1 MAISKGC
8 VYLNG
13 EAEPQPVYSSE
24 QRKEIIDKIFK
35 ERTEEKVSDNTEINF
50 KKYYQR
56 FLNGEIQP
64 ETLQKYE
71 GDWLRA
77 LKDKDNSGSDD
88 FLSSDG
94 WSARCIN
101 IASVNNRPLTDFG
114 NAERLVDQA
123 NYYIRYCHQFTS
135 WYVYTN
141 SEGRWREDESGFINR
156 IGKDVIR
163 RIHVEASRAP
173 TTDAMK
179 GQSSWAYKCECRA
192 ALNNMVSLAQSSKRV
207 IVIPDELDNDDYQFN
222 LRNGTFNLKTL
233 TLDDHNRMNFITRLA
248 DYEYNDKAQCP
259 QFKKYLNRIFRSRT
273 DKEDMI
279 AFLQRAVGYTLTGAT
294 GEQCLFLLYGSG
306 ANGKSVFLDVLNAL
320 LGEYGTVTQSR
331 TFTTERGE
339 ISNDIAALAGKRMV
353 YASENSSDTHL
364 DESIIKQLTG
374 GENISARFLH
384 QEFFTFKPRF
394 KIWWA
399 FNHPPAISDMTNSI
413 WRRIKIVPFNE
424 VLPESEW
431 DKKLAE
437 KLIAQELPGIFN
449 WAIEGLKEY
458 YRLGSLTPPK
468 VIAEAT
474 NQYKEDQD
482 ILHEFIEDYCDLP
495 TSDEIFGKKFEERA
509 GDLYTAY
516 KTWNTYNG
524 DEKAM
529 SSTKFGKLM
538 HDKGF
543 ARDRRKD
550 GKWYSGLKFK
560 PGKRPS
566 K

>member
-1 MAISKGC
+1 MAD
-8 VYLNG
+8 
-13 EAEPQPVYSSE
+13 AEPAYTPDE
-24 QRKEIIDKIFK
+24 RKEIIDKLIQ
-35 ERTEEKVSDNTEINF
+35 ERSKTRVTEDVTIDF

-56 FLNGEIQP
+56 FINGEVTPQ
-64 ETLQKYE
+64 ELQKYD

-77 LKDKDNSGSDD
+77 LKDKDNAGSDD
-88 FLSSDG
+88 FLVHEG
-94 WSARCIN
+94 WSSRCIN

-114 NAERLVDQA
+114 NSERIVDQA

-135 WYVYTN
+135 WYIYTS
-141 SEGRWREDESGFINR
+141 SEGRWKRDEVGFINR
-156 IGKDVIR
+156 VGKDTIR

-173 TTDAMK
+173 TTDSMK
-179 GQSSWAYKCECRA
+179 ALSSWAYKCECRA
-192 ALNNMVSLAQSSKRV
+192 ALNNMVSLAQNSKR
-207 IVIPDELDNDDYQFN
+207 IVVKPDELDCDDYLFN
-222 LRNGTFNLKTL
+222 LRNGTYNLKTL
-233 TLDDHNRMNFITRLA
+233 QLDEHNRTNFITRLA
-248 DYEYNDKAQCP
+248 DYEYDERAQCP
-259 QFKKYLNRIFRSRT
+259 MFKKYLNRIFRSRS
-273 DKEDMI
+273 DKDDMI

-320 LGEYGTVTQSR
+320 LGEYGTVTQSK

-399 FNHPPAISDMTNSI
+399 FNHPPAITDMTNSI

-449 WAIEGLKEY
+449 WAIEGLKDY

-474 NQYKEDQD
+474 QQYKEEQD
-482 ILHEFIEDYCDLP
+482 ILHEFIEDYCELP
-495 TSDEIFGKKFEERA
+495 KTDELFGKAFEERA
-509 GDLYTAY
+509 GDLFTAY

-524 DEKAM
+524 DEKPM

-543 ARDRRKD
+543 QRDRRKD
-550 GKWYSGLKFK
+550 GKWYIGIRFK

-566 K
+566 R

>member
-1 MAISKGC
+1 
-8 VYLNG
+8 VNG
-13 EAEPQPVYSSE
+13 EAEAPVYT
-24 QRKEIIDKIFK
+24 QDQKTDIINKLME
-35 ERTEEKVSDNTEINF
+35 ERGKTRVTEDLTVDF

-56 FLNGEIQP
+56 FLNGELSP
-64 ETLQKYE
+64 AELQKYE

-77 LKDKDNSGSDD
+77 LKEKDHETSDD
-88 FLSSDG
+88 FLLSEG
-94 WSARCIN
+94 WPARCIN

-123 NYYIRYCHQFTS
+123 NYYIRYCHQFMSWFIYTS
-135 WYVYTN
+135 
-141 SEGRWREDESGFINR
+141 SEGRWKKDDVGFINR
-156 IGKDVIR
+156 VGKDVIR

-173 TTDAMK
+173 STDSMK
-179 GQSSWAYKCECRA
+179 ALSSWAFKCECRA
-192 ALNNMVSLAQSSKRV
+192 TLNNMVSLAQHSKR
-207 IVIPDELDNDDYQFN
+207 IVVVPDELDCDDYLFN

-233 TLDDHNRMNFITRLA
+233 TLDEHNRMNFITRLA
-248 DYEYNDKAQCP
+248 DYEYDSRAQCP
-259 QFKKYLNRIFRSRT
+259 MFMKYLNRIFRSRS
-273 DKEDMI
+273 DKDEMI
-279 AFLQRAVGYTLTGAT
+279 AFLQRSVGYTLTGAT

-399 FNHPPAISDMTNSI
+399 FNHPPAITDMTNSI
-413 WRRIKIVPFNE
+413 WRRIKIVPFAE

-449 WAIEGLKEY
+449 WAIAGLKDY

-468 VIAEAT
+468 VIADAT
-474 NQYKEDQD
+474 MQYKEEQD
-482 ILHEFIEDYCDLP
+482 ILHEFIEDYCEMP
-495 TSDEIFGKKFEERA
+495 KENEVFGKTFEEKA

-524 DEKAM
+524 DEKPM

-543 ARDRRKD
+543 QRDRRNS
-550 GKWYSGLKFK
+550 GKWYVGLRFK
-560 PGKRPS
+560 MGKRPT
-566 K
+566 KY

>member
-1 MAISKGC
+1 M
-8 VYLNG
+8 G
-13 EAEPQPVYSSE
+13 ESESPKYTQE
-24 QRKEIIDKIFK
+24 QRAEIIDKIIEDRSK
-35 ERTEEKVSDNTEINF
+35 TRVTEDLTVDF

-56 FLNGEIQP
+56 FINGEVPP

-77 LKDKDNSGSDD
+77 LKDKDHSESDD
-88 FLSSDG
+88 FLLSEG

-101 IASVNNRPLTDFG
+101 IATVNNRPLTDFG
-114 NAERLVDQA
+114 NSERLVDQA

-135 WYVYTN
+135 WYIYTT
-141 SEGRWREDESGFINR
+141 SEGRWKKDDNGFINR

-163 RIHVEASRAP
+163 RVHVEASRAP
-173 TTDAMK
+173 TKDSTK
-179 GQSSWAYKCECRA
+179 SYSGWAYKCECRA
-192 ALNNMVSLAQSSKRV
+192 ALNSMVSLAQNSKR
-207 IVIPDELDNDDYQFN
+207 IVVSPDELDSNDYQFN
-222 LRNGTFNLKTL
+222 LRNGTLDLKTL
-233 TLDDHNRMNFITRLA
+233 ELQDHNRMNFITRLA
-248 DYEYNDKAQCP
+248 DYEYDDKAQCP

-273 DKEDMI
+273 DKDEMI
-279 AFLQRAVGYTLTGAT
+279 AFLQRAVGYTLTGST

-413 WRRIKIVPFNE
+413 WRRIKIIPFNE

-437 KLIAQELPGIFN
+437 KLISHELPGILN
-449 WAIEGLKEY
+449 WAIEGLKDY

-468 VIAEAT
+468 VIADAT
-474 NQYKEDQD
+474 TQYKEDQD
-482 ILHEFIEDYCDLP
+482 ILHDFVIDYCDFP
-495 TSDEIFGKKFEERA
+495 TENDPFGKLFEEKSS
-509 GDLYTAY
+509 DLYSAY
-516 KTWNTYNG
+516 KIWNTYNG
-524 DEKAM
+524 DEKPM
-529 SSTKFGKLM
+529 SSTKFGRLM

-543 ARDRRKD
+543 QRERKSD
-550 GKWYSGLKFK
+550 GKYYIGIRFK
-560 PGKRPS
+560 TGKRPR
-566 K
+566 KD